1 MNLCSLGA
9 RPLHVEG
16 GSGKLVY
23 INSLWDVA
31 SLQASYA
38 IIEGVDWVQICM
50 CSISNCRLSLPVKIL
65 VTKRPFD
72 STLESATA
80 SFDRQFKHPIAG
92 NQRTV
97 VLANEICVTCVGCS
111 HEINSHK
118 INSHEINSHEINSH
132 EINFSRDQFP
142 YDQLNFFLSDNSN

>member
-1 MNLCSLGA
+1 MITRFFSLGA
-9 RPLHVEG
+9 RPSHAEG
-16 GSGKLVY
+16 GSGKLAY

-50 CSISNCRLSLPVKIL
+50 CSISYCRLSLPVKIL

-80 SFDRQFKHPIAG
+80 TFDRQFKQPIAG
-92 NQRTV
+92 NPGTV
-97 VLANEICVTCVGCS
+97 VLANEICVTCVRCGECLRY
-111 HEINSHK
+111 I
-118 INSHEINSHEINSH
+118 
-132 EINFSRDQFP
+132 
-142 YDQLNFFLSDNSN
+142 